1 MKKRFFSALLCLCL
15 LAGLVPGIGTTAQ
28 AAGAAI
34 GQTVKFA
41 GYEWYIIGTDNE
53 ADGGV
58 TAPEGYYTLFAKD
71 NKFGSTTFRAGADRG
86 DSMAHYYKN
95 SDLQTKLAE
104 IANAFSDADRSNI
117 QPRTLTVA
125 NDDIKGAENDTVEN
139 QYLWPLS
146 CAVGGD
152 YNSKVTGGEMNAVP
166 EALRVFD
173 VAYWTR
179 TGFDG
184 WGTTPI
190 WGEEQEYYY
199 DVIGVNR
206 DGTPT
211 SQSSLGGALGYRNAT
226 PVTDTLAIRPALY
239 VKQEAVTFVGTFQ
252 VGAAAIEN
260 ASVGGNLVANTGT
273 DTPLVTDSGMSADVK
288 VRLGDQNQSGASLT
302 FRLSPSGT
310 TTGANQV
317 LACVMTDSTGA
328 VKYYGKL
335 ADCPANLA
343 NTTAV
348 FVPMAGVA
356 NGTYTLSI
364 FAQNTA
370 DNTISSPYPTMTVT
384 VSDGTGKVSNYVGED
399 YMDGGTVESIQFT
412 QHPQSLLEV
421 KTNETATF
429 TAQAVT
435 GSGNNED
442 IIYTWQVQG
451 ADGQGGWYTILDAS
465 TSQSYNNSSIT
476 FKNLTGT
483 WAENGYSLE
492 ILQNPDDDYKISNG
506 FHIRCQ
512 AKKSS
517 STEISEVAM
526 LTVNPAPAFTQQPQD
541 QTVEAGSATSF
552 SAEAASIGG
561 VTYTWQAQPKTSNPV
576 RNQWYDIY
584 SYVST
589 GISLPYTGPNLYL
602 PNVSGSWQ
610 DNEKVLYDGSGVV
623 YVSTFD
629 PAEARFRC
637 VATDKSDRVAY
648 SDPAELTV
656 TGGTPTDPGPVT
668 AVAGY
673 GGTID
678 QTTYTATADSG
689 FVIDQMWVDGAEI
702 TAVSGQT
709 SYTPANTPTDSVF
722 VTFAYTVNF
731 NPPAGGSLSVTRGG
745 VTLTSGTIVRPGDE
759 LTITAAP
766 DSGYT
771 PDTLTVNGTPVTAA
785 NGVYTYTVGAQPTST
800 RTVGGVAVAAVG
812 ANITA
817 AFTES
822 GATPPAITGV
832 TIDPATV
839 NLQPGGE
846 QQFSANVTGTG
857 AYDQTVT
864 WTVEGAVSDGTTIDQ
879 NGLLTVGADET
890 ATTLTVRATASGDST
905 KSGVASVTVETATSP
920 QEFTISFDG
929 NGGTDPASRTTVDGR
944 LTSLPASTR
953 SGYDFLGWYT
963 AASGGTRVTT
973 GTVFTA
979 DATLYAHWEEK
990 QSSSGGGGG
999 GGSEPSKPTG
1009 PSTDNNDG
1017 WTDIQEEIGG
1027 AEDGDTITVD
1037 MNGETEVPGEIFE
1050 EVAGKDVTVEF
1061 DMGGGVSWTVNGE
1074 DVPTNTDFSDLNLG
1088 VDMDTSGIS
1097 VDVINTITGEYGAVQ
1112 VSLDHDGEFGFAL
1125 TLTAPLGRENAGY
1138 WANLYHYDED
1148 AKTLNYETSA
1158 LIDGDG
1164 SAALRMTH
1172 ASQYAIVIDDKS
1184 HDLPFTD
1191 VAQGAWYE
1199 SAVGYAYTHDIM
1211 EGTSDTT
1218 FVPDKSL
1225 TRAEAVQ
1232 VLYNLEGQPTVS
1244 NRSTFPDLVHNW
1256 YKPAIAWA
1264 EQTGVVDGYED
1275 GTFRPDQPV
1284 TRQEFAQMLYN
1295 YAKYKDYD
1303 LTAEGDLSTFPDGN
1317 KVQEWAVPA
1326 MSWANGNQLI
1336 NGHDDGTLEPGGTAT
1351 RAQAASILTRFDQNF
1366 TSK

>member
-15 LAGLVPGIGTTAQ
+15 LAGLVPGMSSTAQ

-41 GYEWYIIGTDNE
+41 GYEWYIIGTE
-53 ADGGV
+53 TEGV
-58 TAPEGYYTLFAKD
+58 TAPEGCYTLFAKD
-71 NKFGSTTFRAGADRG
+71 NKFGSTTFRAGMEQY
-86 DSMAHYYKN
+86 DSGANIYKD
-95 SDLQTKLAE
+95 SDLQQAMERIAQDDNYFPAE
-104 IANAFSDADRSNI
+104 DRNNIVSRDTSDEYIAGDFPAG
-117 QPRTLTVA
+117 QL
-125 NDDIKGAENDTVEN
+125 
-139 QYLWPLS
+139 LWPIS
-146 CAVGGD
+146 GSGGGGGHIT
-152 YNSKVTGGEMNAVP
+152 YYLGEVTAIDPSLLKFETS
-166 EALRVFD
+166 
-173 VAYWTR
+173 YWTR
-179 TGFDG
+179 SNWTQSNGLVGDKEKTYYHAITVSSDG
-184 WGTTPI
+184 GV
-190 WGEEQEYYY
+190 
-199 DVIGVNR
+199 VI
-206 DGTPT
+206 DGLGQDIATA
-211 SQSSLGGALGYRNAT
+211 SQ
-226 PVTDTLAIRPALY
+226 VTETHAIRPALY

-252 VGAAAIEN
+252 VGADVISK
-260 ASVGGNLVANTGT
+260 ASVGGNLVENTGT
-273 DTPLVTDSGMSADVK
+273 DTPLVTDSRQSVN
-288 VRLGDQNQSGASLT
+288 VRANESGGRIQSGTSLT
-302 FRLSPSGT
+302 FRLYASGT
-310 TTGANQV
+310 TTGADQV
-317 LACVMTDSTGA
+317 LACVLTDSTGA
-328 VKYYGKL
+328 VQYYGKL
-335 ADCPANLA
+335 ADCPGTLTNSF
-343 NTTAV
+343 NIS
-348 FVPMAGVA
+348 VPMTGVA
-356 NGTYTLSI
+356 NGDYTLSI
-364 FAQNTA
+364 FAHNTA
-370 DNTISSPYPTMTVT
+370 ANTISTPSPTMTVT
-384 VSDGTGKVSNYVGED
+384 VDNGTGTVSNYNGET
-399 YMDGGTVESIQFT
+399 YVDGGV
-412 QHPQSLLEV
+412 SL
-421 KTNETATF
+421 K
-429 TAQAVT
+429 
-435 GSGNNED
+435 
-442 IIYTWQVQG
+442 
-451 ADGQGGWYTILDAS
+451 
-465 TSQSYNNSSIT
+465 
-476 FKNLTGT
+476 
-483 WAENGYSLE
+483 
-492 ILQNPDDDYKISNG
+492 
-506 FHIRCQ
+506 
-512 AKKSS
+512 
-517 STEISEVAM
+517 
-526 LTVNPAPAFTQQPQD
+526 FTQQPQD
-541 QTVEAGSATSF
+541 QDVQTNETATFSVEAVDSTGSDESITYTWQVQPIDYPYHWNTIQDAITGEDYHDTSITFTDLTGTWADNGFSLGISGEDSVIKISDGFRIRCRVNSPNAFYTVDSNSATLMVDPAPAFTQNPQDQTAEARGSAHF
-552 SAEAASIGG
+552 SAEAAGISAI
-561 VTYTWQAQPKTSNPV
+561 TYTWQAQPKTSDPELNM
-576 RNQWYDIY
+576 WYDIY
-584 SYVST
+584 DYVPN

-602 PNVSGSWQ
+602 PKVSGSWQ
-610 DNEKVLYDGSGVV
+610 HNEKVLHDGSGYV
-623 YVSTFD
+623 YASTFD

-637 VATDKSDRVAY
+637 VATDENDRVAY

-668 AVAGY
+668 VIAGY
-673 GGTID
+673 GGSID
-678 QTTYTATADSG
+678 QTTYTATANEG

-702 TAVSGQT
+702 TAARGQT
-709 SYTPANTPTDSVF
+709 SYTPANAPTSSVF

-731 NPPAGGSLSVTRGG
+731 NTPAGGSLSVTRGG
-745 VTLTSGTIVRPGDE
+745 ETLTSGTIVRPGDV

-771 PDTLTVNGTPVTAA
+771 LDTLTVNGTPVTAA
-785 NGVYTYTVGAQPTST
+785 NGVTTYTVGAQPTTT

-846 QQFSANVTGTG
+846 QQFSATVTGTG
-857 AYDQTVT
+857 AYDPAVT
-864 WTVEGAVSDGTTIDQ
+864 WTVEGAVSASTTISAS
-879 NGLLTVGADET
+879 GLLTVGADET

-905 KSGVASVTVETATSP
+905 KSDTASVTVETAPAP

-929 NGGTDPASRTTVDGR
+929 NGGSNPAAQTTVDGR
-944 LTSLPASTR
+944 LTSLPALTR

-979 DATLYAHWEEK
+979 DAILYAHWG
-990 QSSSGGGGG
+990 SRDSGD
-999 GGSEPSKPTG
+999 GSKPTQPTG

-1017 WTDIQEEIGG
+1017 WTDIQEEVGG

-1244 NRSTFPDLVHNW
+1244 NRSTFPDLVHDW

>member
-1 MKKRFFSALLCLCL
+1 MKKRLFAALLCLCL
-15 LAGLVPGIGTTAQ
+15 LAGLVPNMGLTAQ
-28 AAGAAI
+28 AAGTAI
-34 GQTVKFA
+34 GQTVEFA
-41 GYEWYIIGTDNE
+41 GHEWYIIGTDDE

-58 TAPEGYYTLFAKD
+58 TAPDGCYTLFAKD
-71 NKFGSTTFRAGADRG
+71 NKFGSITFRASANRE
-86 DSMAHYYKN
+86 DSTAYYYKG
-95 SDLQTKLAE
+95 SDLQKKMEE
-104 IANAFSDADRSNI
+104 IANGFSEEERSNI

-125 NDDIKGAENDTVEN
+125 NDDIEGAESDTVEN

-146 CAVGGD
+146 ATVTFGLTSNWLSGGEL
-152 YNSKVTGGEMNAVP
+152 SKVS
-166 EALRVFD
+166 EALRTFD
-173 VAYWTR
+173 IAYWTR
-179 TGFDG
+179 TGFE
-184 WGTTPI
+184 GTMTFFEPV
-190 WGEEQEYYY
+190 YYY
-199 DVIGVNR
+199 DIIGVNQA
-206 DGTPT
+206 GSPT
-211 SQSSLGGALGYRNAT
+211 TTGYSAGDKAAT

-239 VKQEAVTFVGTFQ
+239 VKREAVTFVGTFQ
-252 VGAAAIEN
+252 VDAAAIAS
-260 ASVGGNLVANTGT
+260 ASVGDSLVENTGT
-273 DTPLVTDSGMSADVK
+273 DTPLLTDTRQSVNVRANESGG
-288 VRLGDQNQSGASLT
+288 RIQSGTSLT
-302 FRLSPSGT
+302 FRLYASGT
-310 TTGANQV
+310 TTGADQV
-317 LACVMTDSTGA
+317 LACVLTDSTGA
-328 VKYYGKL
+328 VQYYGKL
-335 ADCPANLA
+335 ADCPGTLTNSF
-343 NTTAV
+343 NIS
-348 FVPMAGVA
+348 VPMTGVA
-356 NGTYTLSI
+356 DGAYTLSI

-370 DNTISSPYPTMTVT
+370 DNTISTPSPTMTVT
-384 VSDGTGKVSNYVGED
+384 VDNGTGTVSNYN
-399 YMDGGTVESIQFT
+399 GGYYYEAESLRFT
-412 QHPQSLLEV
+412 QQPQDQDV
-421 KTNETATF
+421 QTNETATF
-429 TAQAVT
+429 TAKAVDST
-435 GSGNNED
+435 GSDESVT
-442 IIYTWQVQG
+442 YTWHVQRL
-451 ADGQGGWYTILDAS
+451 DGNSSWATILDGS
-465 TSQSYNNSSIT
+465 TGEPYHDTSIT
-476 FKNLTGT
+476 FTKVTGT
-483 WAENGYSLE
+483 WADNGFSLE
-492 ILQNPDDDYKISNG
+492 LESLEDSHIKISDG
-506 FHIRCQ
+506 IRIRCR
-512 AKKSS
+512 AKSPKSFYTVDS
-517 STEISEVAM
+517 NSVT
-526 LTVNPAPAFTQQPQD
+526 LTVDPAPAFTQHPQD
-541 QTVEAGSATSF
+541 QTAEAGGSAHF

-561 VTYTWQAQPKTSNPV
+561 VTYTWQAQPKTSDPV

-610 DNEKVLYDGSGVV
+610 DNEKILHDGLGTVS
-623 YVSTFD
+623 VSTFD

-648 SDPAELTV
+648 SDPAALTV

-771 PDTLTVNGTPVTAA
+771 LDTLTVNGTPVTAA

>member
-15 LAGLVPGIGTTAQ
+15 LAGLVPGMSSTAQ

-41 GYEWYIIGTDNE
+41 GHEWYIIGTE
-53 ADGGV
+53 TEGV
-58 TAPEGYYTLFAKD
+58 TAPDGCYTLFAK
-71 NKFGSTTFRAGADRG
+71 NNEFGTTTFRAGADQY
-86 DSMAHYYKN
+86 DSGANIYQG
-95 SDLQTKLAE
+95 SDLQKAMESLAQDD
-104 IANAFSDADRSNI
+104 NYFSDEDRNYIVPRDTSDEYIAGDFPADQLLWPISGSGRGRGHITYYLGEVTAIDSSLLKFETSYWTRSN
-117 QPRTLTVA
+117 
-125 NDDIKGAENDTVEN
+125 
-139 QYLWPLS
+139 
-146 CAVGGD
+146 
-152 YNSKVTGGEMNAVP
+152 
-166 EALRVFD
+166 
-173 VAYWTR
+173 WTR
-179 TGFDG
+179 TGAF
-184 WGTTPI
+184 
-190 WGEEQEYYY
+190 
-199 DVIGVNR
+199 
-206 DGTPT
+206 
-211 SQSSLGGALGYRNAT
+211 LGGKTYYHAITVSSDGVVGIYNLHSTDAT
-226 PVTDTLAIRPALY
+226 ASQVTETHAIRPALY

-252 VGAAAIEN
+252 VGAATIEN
-260 ASVGGNLVANTGT
+260 ASVGGDLVENTGT
-273 DTPLVTDSGMSADVK
+273 DTPLLTDSGLSADVK
-288 VRLGDQNQSGASLT
+288 VRLGDRDQTGQSLT
-302 FRLSPSGT
+302 FRLYPSGT

-317 LACVMTDSTGA
+317 VACVLTDSTGA
-328 VKYYGKL
+328 VRYYGKL

-343 NTTAV
+343 NTTPV
-348 FVPMAGVA
+348 SVPMAGVA
-356 NGTYTLSI
+356 DGAYTLSI
-364 FAQNTA
+364 FAHNTA
-370 DNTISSPYPTMTVT
+370 ANTISTPSPTMTVT
-384 VSDGTGKVSNYVGED
+384 VSNGTGTVSNYVGED

-517 STEISEVAM
+517 STEISEVAT
-526 LTVNPAPAFTQQPQD
+526 LTVDPAPAFTQQPQD
-541 QTVEAGSATSF
+541 QSVEAGSATSF
-552 SAEAASIGG
+552 SAEAAGISEI
-561 VTYTWQAQPKTSNPV
+561 TYTWQAQPKTSNPV

-589 GISLPYTGPNLYL
+589 GVSLPYRGQSLYL
-602 PNVSGSWQ
+602 SNVSGSWQ
-610 DNEKVLYDGSGVV
+610 DNEKILHDGLGTVS
-623 YVSTFD
+623 VSTFD

-637 VATDKSDRVAY
+637 VATDENDRVAY

-668 AVAGY
+668 VIAGY
-673 GGTID
+673 GGSID
-678 QTTYTATADSG
+678 PTALTATANEG

-702 TAVSGQT
+702 TAASGQT
-709 SYTPANTPTDSVF
+709 SYTPANTPTSSVF

-731 NPPAGGSLSVTRGG
+731 NTPAGGSLSVTRGG

-771 PDTLTVNGTPVTAA
+771 LDTLTVNGTPVTAA
-785 NGVYTYTVGAQPTST
+785 NGVYTYTVGAQPTVT
-800 RTVGGVAVAAVG
+800 RTVGGESVVAVG

-822 GATPPAITGV
+822 GATPPTITGV
-832 TIDPATV
+832 TVTPATA

-846 QQFSANVTGTG
+846 QQFSATVNGTG
-857 AYDQTVT
+857 NFSQAVT
-864 WTVEGAVSDGTTIDQ
+864 WTVEGAVSASTTISAF
-879 NGLLTVGADET
+879 GLLTVGADET
-890 ATTLTVRATASGDST
+890 ATTLTVRATSNGDNT
-905 KSGVASVTVETATSP
+905 KSGTASVTVETATAP

-929 NGGTDPASRTTVDGR
+929 NGGANPASQTTVDGR

-979 DATLYAHWEEK
+979 DAILYAHWD
-990 QSSSGGGGG
+990 SRDSGD
-999 GGSEPSKPTG
+999 GSKPTQPTG

-1097 VDVINTITGEYGAVQ
+1097 VDVINTITGEHGSVQ

-1244 NRSTFPDLVHNW
+1244 NRSTFPDLVHDW

>member
-15 LAGLVPGIGTTAQ
+15 LAGLVPNMGLTAQ

-34 GQTVKFA
+34 GQTVEFA
-41 GYEWYIIGTDNE
+41 GHEWYIIGTDDE

-58 TAPEGYYTLFAKD
+58 TAPEGCYTLFAKD
-71 NKFGSTTFRAGADRG
+71 NDFGTSDYRG
-86 DSMAHYYKN
+86 IREYATSNLAKAMKEIEDKLPSDDKDSIV
-95 SDLQTKLAE
+95 SRESLSL
-104 IANAFSDADRSNI
+104 
-117 QPRTLTVA
+117 
-125 NDDIKGAENDTVEN
+125 
-139 QYLWPLS
+139 LWPLS
-146 CAVGGD
+146 PSEFDAVDETMRKFDADYWLRDGGEFPLFWPTDVFLPGEGEEESAPAEQDPDYPWVGYWGTSDGD
-152 YNSKVTGGEMNAVP
+152 YRGYCYPYDSY
-166 EALRVFD
+166 ALR
-173 VAYWTR
+173 
-179 TGFDG
+179 
-184 WGTTPI
+184 P
-190 WGEEQEYYY
+190 
-199 DVIGVNR
+199 
-206 DGTPT
+206 
-211 SQSSLGGALGYRNAT
+211 S
-226 PVTDTLAIRPALY
+226 LY
-239 VKQEAVTFVGTFQ
+239 VKREAIATAFLVGSD
-252 VGAAAIEN
+252 AIEN

-273 DTPLVTDSGMSADVK
+273 DTPLLTDSGMSANVL
-288 VRLGDQNQSGASLT
+288 VNESGGRTQSDTSLA
-302 FRLSPSGT
+302 FNLVASGT

-328 VKYYGKL
+328 VQYYGKL
-335 ADCPANLA
+335 ANCPANLA

-348 FVPMAGVA
+348 SVPMADVA

-364 FAQNTA
+364 FAHNTA
-370 DNTISSPYPTMTVT
+370 DNTISSPSPTMTVT
-384 VSDGTGKVSNYVGED
+384 VSGGVGTVSNYNGGTYV
-399 YMDGGTVESIQFT
+399 DGGYLAFT
-412 QHPQSLLEV
+412 QQPQDQDV
-421 KTNETATF
+421 QTNETATF
-429 TAQAVT
+429 AAKAVDST
-435 GSGNNED
+435 GSDESVT
-442 IIYTWQVQG
+442 YTWQVQRL
-451 ADGQGGWYTILDAS
+451 DGNSSWETILDDS
-465 TSQSYNNSSIT
+465 TGEPYHDTSIT
-476 FKNLTGT
+476 FTKVTGT
-483 WAENGYSLE
+483 WADNGFSLE
-492 ILQNPDDDYKISNG
+492 LESLEDSHIKISDG
-506 FHIRCQ
+506 FRIRCR
-512 AKKSS
+512 ATSPNS
-517 STEISEVAM
+517 FYTVDSNPAT
-526 LTVNPAPAFTQQPQD
+526 LTVDPAPAFTQQPQD
-541 QTVEAGSATSF
+541 QTAEAGSATSF

-589 GISLPYTGPNLYL
+589 GISLPYTGQTLYL

-637 VATDKSDRVAY
+637 VATDENDRAAN

-656 TGGTPTDPGPVT
+656 TGGTVPEPEEVI
-668 AVAGY
+668 AIAGY
-673 GGTID
+673 GGSID

-702 TAVSGQT
+702 TAASGQT
-709 SYTPANTPTDSVF
+709 SYTPATAPTSNVF

-731 NPPAGGSLSVTRGG
+731 NTPAGGSLSVTRGG
-745 VTLTSGTIVRPGDE
+745 VTLTSGTIVRPGDV

-771 PDTLTVNGTPVTAA
+771 LDSLTVNGTFVTAA
-785 NGVYTYTVGAQPTST
+785 NGVYTYTVGAQPTTT
-800 RTVGGVAVAAVG
+800 RTVGGESVVAVG
-812 ANITA
+812 ANIQA
-817 AFTES
+817 SFAS
-822 GATPPAITGV
+822 GGTTPTITGV
-832 TIDPATV
+832 TVTPATATV
-839 NLQPGGE
+839 QQGNTR
-846 QQFSANVTGTG
+846 QFSASVTGTG
-857 AYDQTVT
+857 DFSQAVT
-864 WTVEGAVSDGTTIDQ
+864 WTVEGAVSAGTTISTT
-879 NGLLTVGADET
+879 GLLTVGADET
-890 ATTLTVRATASGDST
+890 ATTLTVRATSNGDNT
-905 KSGVASVTVETATSP
+905 KSGTAAVTVETATAP

-929 NGGTDPASRTTVDGR
+929 NGGANPASQTTVDGR

-979 DATLYAHWEEK
+979 DAILYAHWD
-990 QSSSGGGGG
+990 SRDSGD
-999 GGSEPSKPTG
+999 GSKPTQPTG

-1199 SAVGYAYTHDIM
+1199 SAVRYVYTHGSM
-1211 EGTSDTT
+1211 EGMSATT
-1218 FVPDKSL
+1218 FAPNKSL

-1232 VLYNLEGQPTVS
+1232 VLYNLEGQLTVS
-1244 NRSTFPDLVHNW
+1244 NSSTFPDLVHDW

-1303 LTAEGDLSTFPDGN
+1303 LTAEGDLSAFPDGN